1 LNEDRDLPADADVA
15 DFDRGCFSALDLRH
29 GSILPDL
36 SMQVSEAAGQQVS
49 GLAGQRVS
57 KAASRLLLMETA
69 RRPEKLGR

>member
-1 LNEDRDLPADADVA
+1 
-15 DFDRGCFSALDLRH
+15 
-29 GSILPDL
+29 
-36 SMQVSEAAGQQVS
+36 MQVSEAAGQQVS